1 MQMTRDPKFDAY
13 VFEIHNVLD
22 RLDYYHLLGVKQQ
35 SGVSE
40 IRKAFFAIAAK
51 FHPDRNRDAD
61 EKIQLALYDI
71 FKRLNE
77 AYRILCN
84 AEHRQLYNANLAEGK
99 TRFEK
104 STRAKKGPQNQED
117 SIKNLQARQFYRQA
131 VQELKNGNLA
141 QAQLHI
147 QVAIT
152 RERGNKAISQLANK
166 ITEAKQAQKKK

>member
-1 MQMTRDPKFDAY
+1 MTRDPKFDNY
-13 VFEIHNVLD
+13 VLEIHKVLD

-35 SGVSE
+35 AGVTE

-61 EKIQLALYDI
+61 ANVQTALYDI

-84 AEHRQLYNANLAEGK
+84 PQQRQLYNANLAEGK
-99 TRFEK
+99 VRYEK
-104 STRAKKGPQNQED
+104 STRTKKGPQTAED
-117 SIKNLQARQFYRQA
+117 SIKNAQARQFFRKA
-131 VQELKNGNLA
+131 AQELKNGNVL

-147 QVAIT
+147 QVAQS
-152 RERGNKAISQLANK
+152 RERGNKVIDALAAK
-166 ITEAKQAQKKK
+166 IKQAKKK